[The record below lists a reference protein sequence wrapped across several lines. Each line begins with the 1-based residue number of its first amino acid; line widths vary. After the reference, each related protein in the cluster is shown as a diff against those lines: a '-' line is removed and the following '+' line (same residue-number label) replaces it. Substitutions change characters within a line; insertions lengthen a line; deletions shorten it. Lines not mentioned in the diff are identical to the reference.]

1 MQKYTP
7 LIILAMFVVAAF
19 VIIQGLNTAD
29 RLAHPKPTTQPA
41 SR

>member
-7 LIILAMFVVAAF
+7 LIILAMFVVAAV

-29 RLAHPKPTTQPA
+29 DLVHPPKTQKANP
-41 SR
+41 